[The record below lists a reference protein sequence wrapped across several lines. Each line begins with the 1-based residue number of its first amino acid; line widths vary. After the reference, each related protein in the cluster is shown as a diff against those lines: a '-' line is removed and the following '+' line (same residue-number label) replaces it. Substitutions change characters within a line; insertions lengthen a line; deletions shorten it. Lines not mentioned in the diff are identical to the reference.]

1 MFASIR
7 IKEMLARVSPSFD
20 SNFASRLRRL
30 VGVFTHRRFV
40 SFSLPNRNARLFR
53 LKNWKKKS
61 HRASPSSPRPS
72 SPWTP
77 PRLWRCPQS
86 RSRTREPKTLV
97 VSSSSTRCA
106 FRPSRD
112 TEPRWCT
119 NVSASFFPSSYSQKN
134 SSGRRSEGDDI
145 SNKKIDFWY
154 DFLPGKKKRVK
165 SSLPKKGIFLY
176 DDEFVFFSLF

>member
-7 IKEMLARVSPSFD
+7 IKEMLARFTVVRFAFCVA
-20 SNFASRLRRL
+20 FASSR
-30 VGVFTHRRFV
+30 GRFHSPEIA

-61 HRASPSSPRPS
+61 HRVSPSSPRPS

-119 NVSASFFPSSYSQKN
+119 NVSASFFHLLRKP
-134 SSGRRSEGDDI
+134 EA
-145 SNKKIDFWY
+145 
-154 DFLPGKKKRVK
+154 L
-165 SSLPKKGIFLY
+165 SSLLVVVVGRGWYL
-176 DDEFVFFSLF
+176 E

>member
-53 LKNWKKKS
+53 LKNWKKN

-77 PRLWRCPQS
+77 PRLWRCPPS
-86 RSRTREPKTLV
+86 RSRIRESKTLV

-154 DFLPGKKKRVK
+154 DFLPEKKKRVK

>member
-119 NVSASFFPSSYSQKN
+119 NVSASFFHLLRKP
-134 SSGRRSEGDDI
+134 EA
-145 SNKKIDFWY
+145 
-154 DFLPGKKKRVK
+154 L
-165 SSLPKKGIFLY
+165 SSLLVVVVGRGWYL
-176 DDEFVFFSLF
+176 E